1 MVHKMAIKGH
11 YGERG
16 VRLLSPLCCL
26 QMVSYFVGWGGLGG
40 GGGGN
45 PCLVLLFFQ
54 ACFGLIVNV
63 AKSAIFQVGE
73 DVSGQ
78 SSQLLG

>member
-26 QMVSYFVGWGGLGG
+26 QMISYFVGWLGG
-40 GGGGN
+40 GGRESLFGSSIFSG
-45 PCLVLLFFQ
+45 LLWS
-54 ACFGLIVNV
+54 N
-63 AKSAIFQVGE
+63 S
-73 DVSGQ
+73 
-78 SSQLLG
+78 

>member
-40 GGGGN
+40 GGGESLFGSSIFSG
-45 PCLVLLFFQ
+45 LLWS
-54 ACFGLIVNV
+54 N
-63 AKSAIFQVGE
+63 S
-73 DVSGQ
+73 
-78 SSQLLG
+78 